1 VAKGSRTLQLIL
13 IVALL
18 VAVTVA
24 RLLVNEPGVGI
35 AFLLVVPVVLGAAL
49 GGYAGAIVV
58 ATVSLGLFVLDE
70 VIMPSE
76 ELRDGR
82 IFPAA
87 VTRGLVFF
95 VVGLLTAYLLDQ
107 RTRLRESLE
116 RRDLELSELRAL
128 REALTPPA
136 APARPRLRIAT
147 TYVPAEGLAAGD
159 FFLIA
164 AGRGDTT
171 LVAVG
176 DVVGHGLG
184 AARRALFVRACLASF
199 ATATD
204 DPARLLELTNSAL
217 VERDGPSEEFVT
229 VVCASVDPVRRL
241 VTYAVAG
248 HPAPLCLDTGSLLT
262 GPRGA
267 PPLGIQ
273 ERISCTSVEHD
284 LEPRS
289 GLLLY
294 SDGLTE
300 ARPPDSVAAAQFG
313 YERISAELRAL
324 PGADPEEIVKG
335 LRSAVAG
342 HAGATLGDDLCLL
355 AVRLTG

>member
-1 VAKGSRTLQLIL
+1 MGSRTLQMVL
-13 IVALL
+13 IVVLM

-35 AFLLVVPVVLGAAL
+35 SFLLVIPVVLGAAL
-49 GGYAGAIVV
+49 GGYAGAMTV
-58 ATVSLGLFVLDE
+58 ATISLGLFVLDE
-70 VIMPSE
+70 VIMPSDD
-76 ELRDGR
+76 LKDGR
-82 IFPAA
+82 IFPAT

-95 VVGLLTAYLLDQ
+95 AVGLLTAYLLDQ
-107 RTRLRESLE
+107 RTRLRASLE

-136 APARPRLRIAT
+136 APARPHLQIAT
-147 TYVPAEGLAAGD
+147 SYVPAEGLAAGD

-164 AGRGDTT
+164 AGPANTT

-176 DVVGHGLG
+176 DVVGHGLA

-217 VERDGPSEEFVT
+217 IERSGPSEEFVT
-229 VVCASVDPVRRL
+229 VVCACVDPVRRHM
-241 VTYAVAG
+241 TYAVAG
-248 HPAPLCLDTGSLLT
+248 HPAPLCLDSGSLLH
-262 GPRGA
+262 GARSA

-273 ERISCTSVEHD
+273 AQIACTLVEVD

-300 ARPPDSVAAAQFG
+300 ARPPGSSAAAQFG
-313 YERISAELRAL
+313 LGRVTAQLQAL
-324 PGADPEEIVKG
+324 EGAAPKEIVQG
-335 LRSAVAG
+335 LRSAVTG

-355 AVRLTG
+355 ALRLTG